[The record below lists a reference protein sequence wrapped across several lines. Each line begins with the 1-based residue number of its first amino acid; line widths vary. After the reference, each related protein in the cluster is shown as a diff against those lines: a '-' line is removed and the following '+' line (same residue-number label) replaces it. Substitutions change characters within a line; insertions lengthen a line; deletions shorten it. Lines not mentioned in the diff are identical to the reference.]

1 MVEACGSPP
10 KRRCIVNKIH
20 HVRGEAVKPELLS
33 LRLKGGPVSI
43 CPKHMRNMLQ
53 ILCRTPLPL
62 TELAA
67 RLTVRG
73 KVTNAH
79 TELAMEE

>member
-1 MVEACGSPP
+1 MKALACRGFLQAPVGAQADDTGERPIFGSIGAWIESVGRSVCLTAEYAPDN
-10 KRRCIVNKIH
+10 RA
-20 HVRGEAVKPELLS
+20 E
-33 LRLKGGPVSI
+33 
-43 CPKHMRNMLQ
+43 
-53 ILCRTPLPL
+53 TPLPL

-67 RLTVRG
+67 RLPVRG

>member
-1 MVEACGSPP
+1 MRKADIGSIGAWVESVGRSVC
-10 KRRCIVNKIH
+10 
-20 HVRGEAVKPELLS
+20 
-33 LRLKGGPVSI
+33 SI
-43 CPKHMRNMLQ
+43 AEYAPDHRAE
-53 ILCRTPLPL
+53 TPLPL

-73 KVTNAH
+73 KVTDAH

>member
-1 MVEACGSPP
+1 MVRSVWLSAKAPLYRGQNSPCPRRGREA
-10 KRRCIVNKIH
+10 RAAIF
-20 HVRGEAVKPELLS
+20 EA
-33 LRLKGGPVSI
+33 KGGPVSI